1 MDGLVLNLIN
11 ALQLGMLI
19 FLLALGLT
27 LIFGMMDYLSLA
39 HGAFFTIGAYAGLVV
54 SSRTG
59 SFSLALATGFLVP
72 AVLGALFQRFLL
84 EPLVGRGRN
93 THLDVALFTLGFAFA
108 VMGAMEHIFGPA
120 FASIPVPDAL
130 RGTVEI
136 LDRPYPVYRLFVIG
150 LGLVTGGLL
159 WLALELTVVGA
170 VVRATVDDR
179 EMVVGMGVNASAL
192 FAIIFGLGCGLAGMA
207 GVAAAPVLSIYS
219 HMGME
224 ILIVT
229 LIVVVIGGFGSIPGS
244 FAASLL
250 IGLVNT
256 FSQAYLPWLEPFAMY
271 GVLAIILAVMPDGLF
286 SIARRT
292 A

>member
-1 MDGLVLNLIN
+1 MDGLVLNVIN
-11 ALQLGMLI
+11 AFQLGMLI

-39 HGAFFTIGAYAGLVV
+39 HGAFFTIGAYAGLVA
-54 SSRTG
+54 SKHTG
-59 SFSLALATGFLVP
+59 SFALALASGFLVP
-72 AVLGALFQRFLL
+72 ALLGALFQRFLL
-84 EPLVGRGRN
+84 EPLVRQGRN

-108 VMGAMEHIFGPA
+108 VMGAMEHAFGPA
-120 FASIPVPDAL
+120 FASIPVPEAL
-130 RGTVEI
+130 RGTVSI
-136 LDRPYPVYRLFVIG
+136 VGQPYPLYRLFVVG
-150 LGLVTGGLL
+150 LGLTIGGAL
-159 WLALELTVVGA
+159 WLALDRTVVGA

-179 EMVVGMGVNASAL
+179 DMVVGMGVNASRL
-192 FAIIFGLGCGLAGMA
+192 FAAIFGIGCGLAGLA

-229 LIVVVIGGFGSIPGS
+229 LIVVVVGGFGSIGGS

-286 SIARRT
+286 SLARR
-292 A
+292 AA

>member
-1 MDGLVLNLIN
+1 MDGLVLNVIN
-11 ALQLGMLI
+11 AFQLGMLI

-39 HGAFFTIGAYAGLVV
+39 HGAFFTIGAYAGLVT
-54 SSRTG
+54 SKYTG
-59 SFSLALATGFLVP
+59 SFALALASGFLVS
-72 AVLGALFQRFLL
+72 ALLGALFQRFLL
-84 EPLVGRGRN
+84 EPLVRGGRN

-108 VMGAMEHIFGPA
+108 VMGAMEHVFGPA
-120 FASIPVPDAL
+120 FASIPVPEAL
-130 RGTVEI
+130 RGTVSI
-136 LDRPYPVYRLFVIG
+136 VGQSYPVYRLFVIG
-150 LGLVTGGLL
+150 LGLGIGAAL
-159 WLALELTVVGA
+159 WFALDRTVVGA

-179 EMVVGMGVNASAL
+179 DMVVGMGVNASLL
-192 FAIIFGLGCGLAGMA
+192 FAAIFGIGCGLAGLA

-229 LIVVVIGGFGSIPGS
+229 LIVVVVGGFGSISGS

-256 FSQAYLPWLEPFAMY
+256 FSQAYVPWLEPFAMY
-271 GVLAIILAVMPDGLF
+271 GVLAIIIAVVPDGLF
-286 SIARRT
+286 SLARR
-292 A
+292 AA

>member
-1 MDGLVLNLIN
+1 MDGLVLNVIN
-11 ALQLGMLI
+11 AFQLGMLI

-39 HGAFFTIGAYAGLVV
+39 HGAFFTIGAYAGLVT
-54 SSRTG
+54 SKYTG
-59 SFSLALATGFLVP
+59 SFALALVSGFLVP
-72 AVLGALFQRFLL
+72 ALLGALFQRFLL
-84 EPLVGRGRN
+84 EPLVRGGRN

-108 VMGAMEHIFGPA
+108 VMGAMEHVFGPA
-120 FASIPVPDAL
+120 FASIPVPEVL
-130 RGTVEI
+130 RGTVSI
-136 LDRPYPVYRLFVIG
+136 VGQSYPVYRLFVIG
-150 LGLVTGGLL
+150 LGLSIGAAL
-159 WLALELTVVGA
+159 WFALDRTVVGA

-179 EMVVGMGVNASAL
+179 DMVVGMGVNASLL
-192 FAIIFGLGCGLAGMA
+192 FAAIFGIGCGLAGLA

-229 LIVVVIGGFGSIPGS
+229 LIVVVVGGFGSISGS

-256 FSQAYLPWLEPFAMY
+256 FSQAYVPWLEPFAMY
-271 GVLAIILAVMPDGLF
+271 GVLAIIIAVVPDGLF
-286 SIARRT
+286 SLARR
-292 A
+292 AA

>member
-1 MDGLVLNLIN
+1 MEGLVFNLVN
-11 ALQLGMLI
+11 ALQLGMLV

-39 HGAFFTIGAYAGLVV
+39 HGAFFTIGAYVGLMA
-54 SSRTG
+54 SSLTG
-59 SFSLALATGFLVP
+59 SFALALVLGFLVP
-72 AVLGALFQRFLL
+72 ALVGALFQRFLL
-84 EPLVGRGRN
+84 EPLVSRGRS

-108 VMGAMEHIFGPA
+108 VMGAAEHVFGPA
-120 FASIPVPDAL
+120 FASIPVPEAL
-130 RGTVEI
+130 KGTVSI
-136 LDRPYPVYRLFVIG
+136 LGQPYPIYRLFVIG
-150 LGLVTGGLL
+150 LGAGVGGAL
-159 WLALELTVVGA
+159 WLTIERTVVGA

-179 EMVVGMGVNASAL
+179 EMVLGMGVNASML
-192 FAIIFGLGCGLAGMA
+192 FAVVFGLGCGLAGLA

-224 ILIVT
+224 ILILT
-229 LIVVVIGGFGSIPGS
+229 LIVVVVGGFGSITGS

-250 IGLVNT
+250 FGLVNT

-286 SIARRT
+286 SLARRT

>member
-1 MDGLVLNLIN
+1 MEGFVFNILN

-54 SSRTG
+54 SKHTG
-59 SFSLALATGFLVP
+59 SFVLAMASGFVVP
-72 AVLGALFQRFLL
+72 ALLGALFQRFLL
-84 EPLVGRGRN
+84 EPLVRRGRN

-108 VMGAMEHIFGPA
+108 VIGAMEHVFGAA
-120 FASIPVPDAL
+120 FASIPIPDAL
-130 RGTVEI
+130 SGAVSI
-136 LDRPYPVYRLFVIG
+136 MGRPYPIYRLFVIG
-150 LGLVTGGLL
+150 LGLTIGGIL
-159 WLALELTVVGA
+159 WLALDRTVVGA

-179 EMVVGMGVNASAL
+179 DMVVGMGVNASLL
-192 FAIIFGLGCGLAGMA
+192 FAAIFGLGCGLAGIA

-224 ILIVT
+224 ILIIT
-229 LIVVVIGGFGSIPGS
+229 LIVVVVGGFGSIAGS
-244 FAASLL
+244 FAAALL

-271 GVLAIILAVMPDGLF
+271 GVLAVIVAVMPDGLF
-286 SIARRT
+286 SLARR
-292 A
+292 AA